1 MLLPARISAMLIFQS
16 YMTLIILVALGLGL
30 AILFTAAARLQ
41 RPKVASTEMGKAWWV
56 EVTTRQPD
64 CTYYFG
70 PFADSQEAQQA
81 EAGYIQDLRQEG
93 PQEITAEV
101 KWCRPQQLTICQEE
115 DLPEISLV

>member
-1 MLLPARISAMLIFQS
+1 MLIFQS
-16 YMTLIILVALGLGL
+16 YMTLVILVALGLGL

-41 RPKVASTEMGKAWWV
+41 QQKLASTEADQGWWV

-70 PFADSQEAQQA
+70 PFTDSQEAQQSQ
-81 EAGYIQDLRQEG
+81 AGYVQDLRQEG
-93 PQEITAEV
+93 PQEITAEI

-115 DLPEISLV
+115 ELPGASLV